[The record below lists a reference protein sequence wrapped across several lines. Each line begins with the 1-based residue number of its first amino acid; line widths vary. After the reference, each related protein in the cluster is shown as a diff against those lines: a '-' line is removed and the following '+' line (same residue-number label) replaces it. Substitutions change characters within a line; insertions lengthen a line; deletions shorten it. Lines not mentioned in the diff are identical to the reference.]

1 MALTRITSG
10 GIAEGVVI
18 KFDQN
23 NSPTSPAVGFEGAGN
38 GGTGIYSPNTNELA
52 ISTAGQPRL
61 TFKADG
67 TVTTGAG
74 TILGGTNPDFE
85 NSRNIVLYVNQ
96 SDKNATDALSNNGGN
111 INQPF
116 KTIERALIEAAKKS
130 YVAGAEN
137 DKFEAYTIMVLPG
150 DYTIDNRPGYNVT
163 TNPAAGLTDIANEIY
178 RFNPRNGGV
187 IVPRGTSIVGYD
199 LRKTVIRPKYVPTPT
214 SNDGSITGDSY
225 VLSGIMYDAANM
237 IQKARGYIIEQSFL
251 HIKATYPGITRI
263 NDTCKRD
270 IGYIVDA
277 VISDL
282 REGGNSNS
290 FVAGEFYTTGGD
302 NDGVD
307 EITDNQFLY
316 SESERTAA
324 IAAFEKARDIMRAL
338 LDKDV
343 QSQWNDLNDTSI
355 GSYYTEITV
364 NKTVARPTFANNVDY
379 SGINSCSTAQT
390 TVNNLVSIITTIIS
404 NPDTYTSSVSK
415 VLGVNSQTAIF
426 KVTGGCYFW
435 QMTFKDAL
443 TTPTDSVSYTNNI
456 PTFTTAATANYS
468 HHRVVAFAY
477 ADQRTTDGELE
488 RYYKRIDAWAQ
499 ALGETGTREVR
510 REEYEIVGD
519 SSKKTTID
527 TVNSCS
533 PYIFNCSLR
542 SVLGLCGM
550 HTDGSKVKESS
561 FKSMVVA
568 QFTGISLQKDPNA
581 YWQPRNATGKVYT
594 DSGTPFASGDTV
606 RNIAAQDDS
615 ATNRGPINADP
626 DAEYKHD
633 WRHFH
638 IKASNSAFIQVVS
651 VFAVGYADQFLAVD
665 GGDMSITNSNS
676 NFGQISLR
684 AVGNK
689 FQADPPSASGKITAL
704 IPPAGISN
712 TSQFLELYPIN
723 ASVTWKANLGESATK
738 TEPDWKQA
746 KTNFSSPGGN
756 AFKLYLDIPGVLSEN
771 DIPELVVE
779 TKNIENGSTITK
791 RFLTFGANNNY
802 NLFREYYTADGLLS
816 EDDCKIS
823 NQVDNANGGISNY
836 EAIVQ
841 LVAGTGDSLTT
852 VPNNNQ
858 RIGYFWD
865 PARQKVYLKINP
877 EKGISR
883 TYVSDFLFSQSVETV
898 FTTKTETLPDGS
910 SQVISVTEDINVLTY
925 WESFPGSVTSAKF
938 VDTRGSVPSDLLWR
952 VKYVIPKGVAI
963 TPKPPEKRFIIKG
976 SAQGNDPDG
985 IPYANYRFMV
995 YDVQEVDSWE
1005 RGLRDGVYY
1014 LTVLR
1019 ADIDKF
1025 VDGDDGNFKNAA
1037 IAITRDDEYQTI
1049 VADNLSELYRNDNNY
1064 RVQSNVNYLYP
1075 STNEEGNIT
1084 NPRVLWNPPQ
1094 MDSRCM
1100 VEYVFGSNSSN
1111 GGYRAKD
1118 VSVPNKKYYSST
1130 QSGTPFFEVP
1140 AMTSVTAEAAHR
1152 LVRALNLCYATSAA
1166 ATTALV
1172 NVAPVASWDSRSG
1185 KVGYSNI
1192 STTFNTYGTT
1202 YRYGSGRTFNAS
1214 ADVNTYGIQS
1224 DEESRKIVCVSAAT
1238 TAISNGVTVDNESD
1252 TLIALAPTVPLFR
1265 PSILRA
1271 SSHTWEYIGIGPGNY
1286 STGFPNLQTRVLKAY
1301 EQFIVQGY
1309 ENGGG
1314 FVASSGTN
1322 SAGDFYIGN
1331 QVIQAG
1337 GQSSTTLNVPKVRK
1351 SSESNSVDV
1360 SDIENRIANTVI
1372 NVIATTARNTASQN
1386 LLKGLSNF
1394 FTTARLTVSDRANIQ
1409 TLYVTDRMY
1418 IANSKILN
1426 GEKFP
1431 EGGPEGYGFAKG
1443 ARPEKTG
1450 YIATD
1455 TNDRLYVSPKFLDAW
1470 RIKKKIL
1477 SASNVNLDNNRIYIE
1492 PLSRTFLNAIESD
1505 SVIGLTNPKTFT
1517 ANLSAG
1523 GILSTVPSTASM
1535 YVGMKIAQLNG
1546 TNIVG
1551 EATIESVDSTTQV
1564 KLVGAT
1570 FTAVSGGT
1578 FYAIDRLKLI
1588 DTSGMPPF
1596 GRIDVEMTIAQITSE
1611 DYVTVNGVKYY
1622 FNPNI
1627 NISLQ
1632 YDDVDYTNNTVSISS
1647 VQNYMSYFDYV
1658 NSVLPASSQYNV
1670 HTIIKNYSPALTVIG
1685 DDKAIADAQYISGTL
1700 AQSVSSN
1707 VVDAPVN
1714 DTSIRIT
1721 VDSTFWGK
1729 IPTRGAVTIRNSVS
1743 GNVKYTT
1750 FVYFKSSSF
1759 ANQLCLLRR
1768 VDTQSSGDNNV
1779 TYANDSNTKIYFT
1792 GCQTYASYGDK
1803 WTFETAF
1810 IPDVESISEDVDIES
1825 ATLYTLP
1832 QKPVP
1837 YTGDIDTT
1845 YTESIVPNPVTSKA
1859 LGANL
1864 QTKRAVKTFQP
1875 FENLTQV
1882 AKFAKDQAFGP
1893 TDEVELIMKPGYY
1906 RLTGSEFPCKLIIN
1920 GSGVTSTTEQYSKE
1934 FAKKSAGRIGGY
1946 SLSEVKS
1953 GDSVSFFRSPG
1964 FSNTWGGRTDN
1975 LYVSSIGDNI
1985 TSTGGLN
1992 ISNVHFLGLNEAITR
2007 NEILDNSYSSDPA
2020 TIVARRRVRKAWY
2033 VKQSAGFPTSTAGIK
2048 GGLAFHTTYTSA
2060 TSGKGQFS
2068 YYVNNSTLT
2077 NSSEVVV
2084 NPTVNSTSYI
2094 SKDARFI
2101 KFVFTAS
2108 NFTNATDL
2116 KNFNWLRDYVIP
2128 GTTMYYFPDS
2138 TTGTVAAST
2147 KKTRVLDIKKVISG
2161 TTITGIEVICALYDP
2176 TDSRS
2181 AADEDIDFTG
2191 TSELSDGVYVVFTN
2205 RDGDEFV
2212 SLTYNWCLEKRR
2224 EFLPKT
2230 YTSSGEGYDDTEF
2243 DTPEIFG
2250 IVAGY
2255 QRDTINLVIDL
2266 NPSASFGGVNS
2277 FSRLGFAVTGDQ
2289 TYLSVAATGGTAG
2302 SSGATFN
2309 VTRSGGAYTS
2319 VTVATPGSGYKVGDT
2334 LTIPGTSLGGTSTH
2348 NIVITIGS
2356 IVPAKKIYPKWF
2368 DMAKHTSI
2376 TVQIG
2381 NNNEEYSVTI
2391 PVFPNGFRRLYGRQS
2406 ERYYLLEVNASTVAS
2421 HPDNAGV
2428 DSSILGAFAGFG
2440 YSDINGYALLDGQT
2454 FSIDGVTIGQDRRRT
2469 TGFASDTEFE
2479 RIAKY
2484 NLSQS
2489 GIGYRLSGS
2498 GMDTRGRKL
2507 FVNYAAA
2514 YRVTRKKFPSTALP
2528 SVGNLGASLIKI
2540 NGIPGSTNEIRLS
2553 DVTIGAFS
2561 DASDISNTYGG
2572 AYHGGIIST
2581 NNGQIFINGVRIR
2594 GNLIL
2599 DWSGLMYGSN
2609 DNTAYAPAASRL
2621 GASNKFGY
2629 GHSVDLIEPKGTT
2642 VINAIGNNEFKRI
2655 NVSKDD
2661 ILFKYYTT
2669 FSKSNNLYVE
2679 PNFLPSGKRVDYD
2692 SRTFPIQ
2699 TISAIPKYDSNNTSF
2714 KTTVVLDEKFT
2725 TQDISYNASGANLD
2739 GFNLR
2744 FNDTF
2749 INIAS
2754 GTSGG
2759 HPDTS
2764 KVLNSKTVVF
2774 TLPYN
2779 TQTEKDKAELIAKNI
2794 YPNFTSIVRGG
2805 NVDSVLATVL
2815 TFNFYQQSN
2824 VAYFEIT
2831 YSGSVE
2837 YNNYSSTA
2845 NTTDWTG
2852 FELQFLTKFIPS
2864 QRFNYLATLTTR
2876 YKKIAN
2882 ADGTTYS
2889 KYELGFDTAQK
2900 KSIFANAKDVNVV
2913 KRGNGV
2919 ANTPRVSGSALNILE
2934 FANPNK
2940 SQTANEKIKA
2950 LIETDG
2956 AGNIISFDI
2965 ISLGLNN
2972 NPKDILRYPA
2982 TGNDYYEITVL
2993 ETARVRTNA
3002 SDVDYEMFEPGE
3014 VIVAPANNT
3023 FIVNN
3028 FIETSLTGIKAALQ
3042 RAKSIIA
3049 PGNYIQYGGQNYKIA
3064 KSTLGKPYLGIYQ
3077 YANPANPEDIR
3088 TSLVVRLEEDS
3099 YNITYNRTLASGEI
3113 VSRFDLF
3120 EDDNILR
3127 YWPTSGR
3134 CEIGELELCDF
3145 NKVFIN
3151 NLTGYRLTL
3160 TRSNTKYWPSYIHDW
3175 DGLDITENLQPG
3187 NPTTPTVAPPTIS
3200 VNNLVSTEIRLADP
3214 VDTTASTYKRVAAI
3228 GYTTLANPYITHTG
3242 ITTTNKAYID
3252 VTSSTET
3259 LDEDVQK
3266 FEIGQ
3271 IVSLPYRNLT
3281 QSWFRRGTNDFADS
3295 WPKLYK
3301 FKVGAAG
3308 GSAATPS
3315 SRNRIGDNLISGE
3328 IINTKRATA
3337 DFNDQ
3342 TNDTSGRII
3351 FQNIAAPQQIANIS
3365 NTFTNE
3371 RSVQAIFGL
3380 VDPLSIIESTRGLDR
3395 LNGIPL
3401 NGDQSTGIGTT
3412 NITIA
3417 SGARTFTL
3425 TGAASVAFG
3434 LVPGIRV
3441 IHTNI
3446 PTGTRISSVNR
3457 TGTSPNFTYTIELN
3471 QAATAA
3477 ITNQPVQFT
3486 ANEEIT
3492 FVVSNPLLANLPADT
3507 EFYIVPTFNT
3517 EGHPWDRFTNV
3528 FKSRISDIEKRSSD
3542 GVVRLHLSDP
3552 INFGGT
3558 AISGVNANPECL
3570 SHDDSRNFGF
3580 ISINMGGW
3588 SYPRSGGS
3596 YFNSNVPILTSA
3608 SSQIKLPNRS
3618 GRIQAGDAI
3627 RYTYE
3632 ANTLIQEIGRHTRN
3646 VGGNRR
3652 YINIRNMS
3660 LNEGDALKG
3669 LTGTAVSYYGF
3680 EDRFRNSG
3688 TYTVVHRRYID
3699 KSGALSDNYSFGN
3712 TSGANSFYDGT
3723 TLSTDSPITSY
3734 IYNGT
3739 TYYVDYGITPT
3750 FAAPTPAATPAGV
3763 AAHPNSESGVYYF
3776 DGSQQLQQNT
3786 SDPWR
3791 SSLVVLGGGNVSNG
3805 QNAQISFTL
3814 GSRGQVTALA
3824 IDNPGTGYVVND
3836 FLIIR
3841 GVVFNF
3847 SNPRYPQDLVLYV
3860 SEVTQNGGIV
3870 SFVPKF
3876 ELRNTSNSNDIK
3888 IVNYDFTTSQFFY
3901 SRTANTSATAAA
3913 GQAVVTLTSTSGL
3926 NNGDTVT
3933 GTNIP
3938 TGTTISTINS
3948 STQITL
3954 SANISTGGLTSGQ
3967 TLTFRT
3973 NLPDETMYIENI
3985 GGNDIYLK
3993 ARLTDNSSGASVS
4006 ATTSRQTFEYDVN
4019 YLGGFAI
4026 GQKLL
4031 FSVPKPS
4038 LKLVSG
4044 TVLSVGNV
4052 DSEGYS
4058 TVELDSPDNIL
4069 YSTHSSPSDWLSV
4082 SDILVSHSNDL
4093 FAYDGPVAMRFMH
4106 SEFGGSV
4113 EFAPFTVWNSWYQN
4127 RTLNNGKGI
4136 YGSFGWVG
4144 NFSRT
4149 VNGAKV
4155 TGLSSSGALTINWG
4169 RQRGNSIWM
4178 AAQPVRPAWT
4188 HIGLTDQPD
4197 YNTQAFSPNFRY
4209 FHGNGTD
4216 TFFSSSQPIYLM
4228 ENNQALTGAS
4238 AANPVQHTNLNTD
4251 NIYLS
4256 MHTSEKNL
4264 DDRWW
4269 AGFYHEGGI
4278 GPLAYQPYK
4287 WSSTFN
4293 SISTSRIKKLNTI
4306 TWRYQDLKYRG
4317 GTSGK
4322 WGDIRWGTGNST
4334 RLQETMIINYAQAY
4348 TPSAY
4353 TASIYQKVGDYSITA
4368 TAGSTDVTFSGTG
4381 VSWPNSIGHIL
4392 DGHELTAGTNAL
4404 VAGKDYIVGA
4414 ITDTPGGTVSGGTD
4428 FTLWGAPNNNIGT
4441 LFTAT
4446 ASGTPSGTSKFIDAT
4461 GKIARGD
4468 ALYYKSG
4475 SNYVFVG
4482 FVLHLIDYNR
4492 VRLTAPTAAVTNG
4505 EAFILRT
4512 RGVKKVQFD
4521 NPVTNRGSTNL
4532 KGDNVMSSEMA
4543 GANGYNFSFNIGR
4556 RSYNT
4561 TPLLNTEGQV
4571 QPIGNRWWWWSKDV
4585 AHISVRPTFGDL
4597 SAFEWSLMN
4606 INMTRFNKKV
4616 HLESTV
4622 TVSAEPSTIG
4632 VDTVYI

>member
-1 MALTRITSG
+1 MALTRVTSG
-10 GIAEGVVI
+10 GIAPGVKI
-18 KFDQN
+18 IFDKN
-23 NSPTSPAVGFEGAGN
+23 GTPAAPSISFEDRAA
-38 GGTGIYSPNTNELA
+38 GIYSPANSELA
-52 ISTAGQPRL
+52 IATGGVERL
-61 TFKADG
+61 RFKADG
-67 TVTTGAG
+67 SVVTGNG
-74 TILGGTNPDFE
+74 TILGGTNPDFV
-85 NSRNIVLYVNQ
+85 NSRNVVLYVNQ
-96 SDKNATDALSNNGGN
+96 SDKNATDALDNNGGN

-116 KTIERALIEAAKKS
+116 KTIERALLEASRKS
-130 YVAGAEN
+130 YVVGPDN

-150 DYTIDNRPGYNVT
+150 DYTIDNRPGHDIVGNPVT
-163 TNPAAGLTDIANEIY
+163 GLTDITGEVY

-199 LRKTVIRPKYVPTPT
+199 LRKTVIRPKYVPSPI
-214 SNDGSITGDSY
+214 SNDGSISSDNY
-225 VLSGIMYDAANM
+225 VISGVMYDAANM
-237 IQKARGYIIEQSFL
+237 IEKARGYIVEQAFL
-251 HIKATYPGITRI
+251 FAQQQYPSIS
-263 NDTCKRD
+263 NVNATCKRD
-270 IGYIVDA
+270 IGYIIDA
-277 VISDL
+277 VIGDL
-282 REGGNSNS
+282 REGGNANA
-290 FVAGEFYTTGGD
+290 FVAGEFYTNGTSLQW
-302 NDGVD
+302 
-307 EITDNQFLY
+307 IT
-316 SESERTAA
+316 EGERPAT
-324 IAAFEKARDIMRAL
+324 IAAFNKARDIMISAINA
-338 LDKDV
+338 
-343 QSQWNDLNDTSI
+343 WNNANTPDQYEYI
-355 GSYYTEITV
+355 EITSG
-364 NKTVARPTFANNVDY
+364 KTINRPTFAAGVDY
-379 SGINSCSTAQT
+379 STGNSYDSGCATAESAIATLMGIVTG
-390 TVNNLVSIITTIIS
+390 IIS
-404 NPDTYTSSVSK
+404 NPDTYTSLFKK
-415 VLGVNSQTAIF
+415 VVGVGYQTSIF

-435 QMTFKDAL
+435 QMTFKDAIG
-443 TTPTDSVSYTNNI
+443 TPLNSVTYDGNGI
-456 PTFTTAATANYS
+456 PTFTTATNANYS
-468 HHRVVAFAY
+468 HHRVVSFTY

-488 RYYKRIDAWAQ
+488 RYYKRIDSWAQ
-499 ALGETGTREVR
+499 ALGEAGTREVR
-510 REEYEIVGD
+510 KEEYEIVGD
-519 SSKKTTID
+519 VSRKTTID

-594 DSGTPFASGDTV
+594 SASTTFASGDTV
-606 RNIAAQDDS
+606 RNVAESIEDAS
-615 ATNRGPINADP
+615 NRGPINADP

-638 IKASNSAFIQVVS
+638 IKASNGAFIQVVS
-651 VFAVGYADQFLAVD
+651 VFAVGYADQFLAVN

-689 FQADPPSASGKITAL
+689 FLPDAPSASGKITSL
-704 IPPAGISN
+704 IPPAGISR
-712 TSQFLELYPIN
+712 TSQFIELYGIN
-723 ASVTWKANLGESATK
+723 ASETWKANLGESATK
-738 TEPDWKQA
+738 AEQDWRQA
-746 KTNFSSPGGN
+746 RTNFSSATGN
-756 AFKLYLDIPGVLSEN
+756 SFKLYLDIPGVLSED
-771 DIPELVVE
+771 DIPELV
-779 TKNIENGSTITK
+779 IESTDINTGDTVIK

-802 NLFREYYTADGLLS
+802 NLFREYYTADGLLA
-816 EDDCKIS
+816 EADCKIA
-823 NQVDNANGGISNY
+823 NQVDNANGGISTY
-836 EAIVQ
+836 EAV
-841 LVAGTGDSLTT
+841 LLLTAGTGDSTST

-877 EKGISR
+877 GYATSR
-883 TYVSDFLFSQSVETV
+883 TYVQDFLFSQSLETI

-925 WESFPGSVTSAKF
+925 WDSFPGSVTSAKF
-938 VDTRGSVPSDLLWR
+938 VDSRGSVPSDLLWR
-952 VKYVIPKGVAI
+952 VKYVIPKSVAV

-976 SAQGNDPDG
+976 TAGGNDPDG
-985 IPYANYRFMV
+985 IPYTNYRFMV

-1019 ADIDKF
+1019 ADIDRF
-1025 VDGDDGNFKNAA
+1025 VDGDGGNYKNKPVT
-1037 IAITRDDEYQTI
+1037 ITRDDEYQTI

-1075 STNEEGNIT
+1075 STNEDGNIT

-1100 VEYVFGSNSSN
+1100 VEYVFGANASN
-1111 GGYRAKD
+1111 GGHRAKD
-1118 VSVPNKKYYSST
+1118 VAVPNRKYYHT
-1130 QSGTPFFEVP
+1130 GQSGSPFAEVP
-1140 AMTSVTAEAAHR
+1140 AMTSVTAESVHR
-1152 LVRALNLCYATSAA
+1152 LARALNLCYATRDA
-1166 ATTALV
+1166 ATTTV
-1172 NVAPVASWDSRSG
+1172 INVSPVAAWDARSG
-1185 KVGYSNI
+1185 KTGYSNI
-1192 STTFNTYGTT
+1192 STSFNTYGTT
-1202 YRYGSGRTFNAS
+1202 YRFGSGRTFNAS
-1214 ADVNTYGIQS
+1214 ADDNAYGIQS
-1224 DEESRKIVCVSAAT
+1224 GEEERKIVCVSAAST
-1238 TAISNGVTVDNESD
+1238 SIASGAIVDNESN
-1252 TLIALAPTVPLFR
+1252 TLITLAPTVPLYR

-1309 ENGGG
+1309 ENAGG

-1360 SDIENRIANTVI
+1360 SDIENRVANTVI

-1418 IANSKILN
+1418 IANTKILN

-1431 EGGPEGYGFAKG
+1431 EGGPEGYGFTKS

-1450 YIATD
+1450 FIATD

-1492 PLSRTFLNAIESD
+1492 PLSRTFLGSIQTDIVN
-1505 SVIGLTNPKTFT
+1505 GLTAPTTFT
-1517 ANLSAG
+1517 AS
-1523 GILSTVPSTASM
+1523 LSTGGVLSGIQSTASM
-1535 YVGMKIAQLNG
+1535 YPGMKIAHLNG
-1546 TNIVG
+1546 TGITG
-1551 EATIESVDSTTQV
+1551 EATIATVDSGTQV
-1564 KLVGAT
+1564 TLTGAT
-1570 FTAVSGGT
+1570 FSTVNSGT
-1578 FYAIDRLKLI
+1578 FYAIDRLRLV

-1596 GRIDVEMTIAQITSE
+1596 GRIDLEMTIAQITSE
-1611 DYVTVNGVKYY
+1611 DYVTIGGVKYY
-1622 FNPNI
+1622 FNPTI

-1632 YDDVDYTNNTVSISS
+1632 YDDVDYTNNTISLSSI
-1647 VQNYMSYFDYV
+1647 QNYMSYYDYV
-1658 NSVLPASSQYNV
+1658 ISVLPESTQYNL
-1670 HTIIKNYSPALTVIG
+1670 HTLVRNYSSVLPVIG
-1685 DDKAIADAQYISGTL
+1685 DDKVVDDAQYVKGTL
-1700 AQSVSSN
+1700 GQSVASSI
-1707 VVDAPVN
+1707 VDTPVK
-1714 DTSIRIT
+1714 DTSVRIT
-1721 VDSTFWGK
+1721 VDSTFWNA

-1743 GNVKYTT
+1743 GNVRYTT
-1750 FVYFKSSSF
+1750 FAYFKTSSF

-1768 VDTQSSGDNNV
+1768 IDTQSSGDNNL
-1779 TYANDSNTKIYFT
+1779 TYTNNSETRIFFT

-1837 YTGDIDTT
+1837 YTGDIDTR
-1845 YTESIVPNPVTSKA
+1845 YTDSLVPNPVTSKA

-1875 FENLTQV
+1875 FENLNQV
-1882 AKFAKDQAFGP
+1882 ATFATEQSFGP

-1906 RLTGSEFPCKLIIN
+1906 RLTGANFPCKLVIN
-1920 GSGVTSTTEQYSKE
+1920 GSGVQSTNEQYSKE

-1975 LYVSSIGDNI
+1975 LYVSNIGDNI
-1985 TSTGGLN
+1985 SSTGGLQ

-2007 NEILDNSYSSDPA
+2007 NEILDNSYSSDSS

-2033 VKQSAGFPTSTAGIK
+2033 VKQSSGFPASTAGIQ

-2068 YYVNNSTLT
+2068 YYVNNQSLT
-2077 NSSEVVV
+2077 DASGNVID
-2084 NPTVNSTSYI
+2084 PTVDSATYI

-2108 NFTNATDL
+2108 DFTTGSNL
-2116 KNFNWLRDYVIP
+2116 QKFNWMRDYVIP
-2128 GTTMYYFPDS
+2128 GTTMYYFPDAS
-2138 TTGTVAAST
+2138 SGTVSAST
-2147 KKTRVLDIKKVISG
+2147 KRTRVLDVKKVISG
-2161 TTITGIEVICALYDP
+2161 STLTGIEVICAIYDP

-2181 AADEDIDFTG
+2181 SADEDIDFTDS
-2191 TSELSDGVYVVFTN
+2191 SELSDGVYVVFTN

-2224 EFLPKT
+2224 EFLPKS

-2243 DTPEIFG
+2243 DTPEVFG

-2289 TYLSVAATGGTAG
+2289 TYLSVASTGGTAG

-2319 VTVATPGSGYKVGDT
+2319 VTVATPGAGYKVGDT
-2334 LTIPGTSLGGTSTH
+2334 LTIPGTSLGGTSTN
-2348 NIVITIGS
+2348 NITITIGS
-2356 IVPAKKIYPKWF
+2356 IVPAKKIYPQWF
-2368 DMAKHTSI
+2368 NMPKHTSI

-2391 PVFPNGFRRLYGRQS
+2391 PVFPNGFRRLYGRQN
-2406 ERYYLLEVNASTVAS
+2406 ERYYLLEVNASAIAS

-2428 DSSILGAFAGFG
+2428 DPSILGAFSGFG
-2440 YSDINGYALLDGQT
+2440 YSDINGFALLDGQT
-2454 FSIDGVTIGQDRRRT
+2454 FTIDGVTINQNRRRT
-2469 TGFASDTEFE
+2469 TGFVSDTEFE

-2498 GMDTRGRKL
+2498 GMDTRGKKV
-2507 FVNYAAA
+2507 FVNYANS
-2514 YRVTRKKFPSTALP
+2514 YRVTRKKFPSSGLP

-2540 NGIPGSTNEIRLS
+2540 NGIPGSTNEIRLT

-2561 DASDISNTYGG
+2561 DASDRSNTYGG

-2581 NNGQIFINGVRIR
+2581 DNGQIFINGVRIR

-2599 DWSGLMYGSN
+2599 DWSGLLSAGS
-2609 DNTAYAPAASRL
+2609 SRL
-2621 GASNKFGY
+2621 TATNKFGY

-2642 VINAIGNNEFKRI
+2642 IINAIGNNEFKRI
-2655 NVSKDD
+2655 NVSRDD

-2669 FSKSNNLYVE
+2669 FSKSNNLYIE

-2699 TISAIPKYDSNNTSF
+2699 TISAISKYDTNNTSF
-2714 KTTVVLDEKFT
+2714 NETVVLDEKFT
-2725 TQDISYNASGANLD
+2725 TQNISYGGTASSSLD
-2739 GFNLR
+2739 GNNLR
-2744 FNDTF
+2744 FNNTF
-2749 INIAS
+2749 IKIDAEV
-2754 GTSGG
+2754 TGG
-2759 HPDTS
+2759 HPDSS
-2764 KVLNSKTVVF
+2764 KILNSKTLVF
-2774 TLPYN
+2774 TLPYG
-2779 TQTEKDKAELIAKNI
+2779 TSGEQDKAELIAKNI
-2794 YPNFTSIVRGG
+2794 YPNYSRIVRGG

-2815 TFNFYQQSN
+2815 SFNFYQQGS

-2831 YSGSVE
+2831 YSGNIQ
-2837 YNNYSSTA
+2837 YNNFNSTA
-2845 NTTDWTG
+2845 NSTDWSG
-2852 FELQFLTKFIPS
+2852 FEIQLLTNFIPS

-2889 KYELGFDTAQK
+2889 KYELGFDSAQK
-2900 KSIFANAKDVNVV
+2900 KSIFANSKDVSIV
-2913 KRGNGV
+2913 KIGSGV
-2919 ANTPRVSGSALNILE
+2919 ASVSRVSGSNLNIIE
-2934 FANPNK
+2934 FTNPNK
-2940 SQTANEKIKA
+2940 TQTSGDKIKA
-2950 LIETDG
+2950 LLETDSS
-2956 AGNIISFDI
+2956 GNIISFDI

-2972 NPKDILRYPA
+2972 NKGDVLRYPT
-2982 TGNDYYEITVL
+2982 TGSNYYEIVVL
-2993 ETARVRTNA
+2993 QTARVRTNIT
-3002 SDVDYEMFEPGE
+3002 DVDYEMFEPGE
-3014 VIVAPANNT
+3014 VISAAANNT

-3077 YANPANPEDIR
+3077 YANPANLEDIR
-3088 TSLVVRLEEDS
+3088 TSLVVRLEEES
-3099 YNITYNRTLASGEI
+3099 YNITYNRTLANGEL

-3127 YWPTSGR
+3127 YWPSAGR

-3145 NKVFIN
+3145 TKVFVN
-3151 NLTGYRLTL
+3151 NLIGYRLTL

-3187 NPTTPTVAPPTIS
+3187 DPTNPTVATPTIS
-3200 VNNLVSTEIRLADP
+3200 VNNLVATEIRLADP

-3228 GYTTLANPYITHTG
+3228 GYTTLQNPYITHTG
-3242 ITTTNKAYID
+3242 ITTTNRAYID
-3252 VTSSTET
+3252 ITSSDET
-3259 LDEDVQK
+3259 LDEDAQK

-3271 IVSLPYRNLT
+3271 IVSLPHRNLT
-3281 QSWFRRGTNDFADS
+3281 QSWFRRGTNNTFDS
-3295 WPKLYK
+3295 WSKLYK
-3301 FKVGAAG
+3301 FKVGVPSGTAA
-3308 GSAATPS
+3308 SPS
-3315 SRNRIGDNLISGE
+3315 SRNRIGDNLIFGE
-3328 IINTKRATA
+3328 IINTKRASA

-3342 TNDTSGRII
+3342 NNETSGRII
-3351 FQNIAAPQQIANIS
+3351 FQNIAAAHQVANIS
-3365 NTFTNE
+3365 NTFTNG
-3371 RSVQAIFGL
+3371 RSEQAIFGL

-3401 NGDQSTGIGTT
+3401 NGDQSTGIGTA

-3417 SGARTFTL
+3417 QGSRTFTL
-3425 TGAASVAFG
+3425 TGDASVAFG
-3434 LVPGIRV
+3434 LVPNIRV
-3441 IHTNI
+3441 IHQSI
-3446 PTGTRISSVNR
+3446 PAGTRISSVNR
-3457 TGTSPNFTYTIELN
+3457 SGTSPNFTYTITLN
-3471 QAATAA
+3471 QNATAA
-3477 ITNQPVQFT
+3477 INNESVQFT

-3492 FVVSNPLLANLPADT
+3492 FVVSNPLLADLPEGT
-3507 EFYIVPTFNT
+3507 EFYVVPAFNT

-3528 FKSRISDIEKRSSD
+3528 FKSRISDIQKVSASN
-3542 GVVRLHLSDP
+3542 VVRLHLSDP
-3552 INFGGT
+3552 INYGGT
-3558 AISGVNANPECL
+3558 AVDGANANPECL
-3570 SHDDSRNFGF
+3570 SHADSRNFGF

-3596 YFNSNVPILTSA
+3596 YLNSNLPVLTS
-3608 SSQIKLPNRS
+3608 SPNEIKLPNRS
-3618 GRIQAGDAI
+3618 ARIQSGDTI
-3627 RYTYE
+3627 KYTYE
-3632 ANTLIQEIGRHTRN
+3632 ANTLIQELGLDTRSA
-3646 VGGNRR
+3646 GGNRR
-3652 YINIRNMS
+3652 FIRIRNIS

-3669 LTGTAVSYYGF
+3669 LIGSDANYYGG
-3680 EDRFRNSG
+3680 EDRFRQAG
-3688 TYTVVHRRYID
+3688 TYTITHRRYTD
-3699 KSGALSDNYSFGN
+3699 KTGAQSDSYVFGN
-3712 TSGANSFYDGT
+3712 TSGTNSFITSDNE
-3723 TLSTDSPITSY
+3723 LSTVAPITSY
-3734 IYNGT
+3734 VYNST

-3750 FAAPTPAATPAGV
+3750 VENLTPDATYAGITT
-3763 AAHPNSESGVYYF
+3763 HPNNEFGVYYNNA
-3776 DGSQQLQQNT
+3776 GTIVQNT
-3786 SDPWR
+3786 SDPWKR
-3791 SSLVVLGGGNVSNG
+3791 SIVTLGGGGSNG
-3805 QNAQISFTL
+3805 RDAVVSFTI
-3814 GSRGQVTALA
+3814 GSRGQVTALT
-3824 IDNPGTGYVVND
+3824 IDNAGTGYAVND
-3836 FLIIR
+3836 FLTIR
-3841 GVVFNF
+3841 GAVFNF
-3847 SNPRYPQDLVLYV
+3847 TNPRYPQDLVLYI
-3860 SEVTQNGGIV
+3860 SEVNQTGGIV
-3870 SFVPKF
+3870 SFSPRF
-3876 ELRNTSNSNDIK
+3876 ELRNTANSSDIK
-3888 IVNYDFTTSQFFY
+3888 IVNYDFTDGQFFF
-3901 SRTANTSATAAA
+3901 SRTVNTSATAAA
-3913 GQAVVTLTSTSGL
+3913 GQTTVTLTSTDEL
-3926 NNGDTVT
+3926 NVGDVVS
-3933 GTNIP
+3933 GTNIAS
-3938 TGTTISTINS
+3938 GTTIASITN
-3948 STQITL
+3948 STQIVL
-3954 SANISTGGLTSGQ
+3954 SANILTGGLTSGQ

-3973 NLPDETMYIENI
+3973 NLLDETIYIENI
-3985 GGNDIYLK
+3985 SRSDIYLK
-3993 ARLTDNSSGASVS
+3993 ARLTNNSS
-4006 ATTSRQTFEYDVN
+4006 TSRETFEYDVN
-4019 YLGGFAI
+4019 YIGGFTN

-4038 LKLVSG
+4038 LKLVTG
-4044 TVLSVGNV
+4044 TVLTVGAV
-4052 DSEGYS
+4052 DVDGYS
-4058 TVELDSPDNIL
+4058 TVTLDSPDNIL
-4069 YSTHSSPSDWLSV
+4069 YSTHPSPSDWLSV
-4082 SDILVSHSNDL
+4082 SDILISHSNDL

-4113 EFAPFTVWNSWYQN
+4113 EFAPFKVWNSWYQN
-4127 RTLNNGKGI
+4127 GSLNNGKGI

-4144 NFSRT
+4144 NFGRT
-4149 VNGAKV
+4149 VDGVKV
-4155 TGLSSSGALTINWG
+4155 TGLSSSSSLNINWG
-4169 RQRGNSIWM
+4169 RQRGNSIWI
-4178 AAQPVRPAWT
+4178 ASQPVRPAWT
-4188 HIGLTDQPD
+4188 HIGLTTDTS

-4228 ENNQALTGAS
+4228 ENNQALTGS
-4238 AANPVQHTNLNTD
+4238 SHPNPVQHTNLNTE

-4256 MHTSEKNL
+4256 MHTSEKRL
-4264 DDRWW
+4264 DNRWW
-4269 AGFYHEGGI
+4269 AGWYHEGGI

-4317 GTSGK
+4317 GVSGK
-4322 WGDIRWGTGNST
+4322 WGDIRWGTGTNT
-4334 RLQETMIINYAQAY
+4334 RLQETMIINYAQSY
-4348 TPSAY
+4348 TPSTY
-4353 TASIYQKVGDYSITA
+4353 TTSIYQRVGDYTITA
-4368 TAGSTDVTFSGTG
+4368 SAGVTDIAFSG
-4381 VSWPNSIGHIL
+4381 SNSGHIR
-4392 DGHELTAGTNAL
+4392 DGYELTAGTNNI
-4404 VAGKDYIVGA
+4404 VAGVDYIIGA
-4414 ITDTPGGTVSGGTD
+4414 IGDVPGGTVSGGTD
-4428 FTLWGAPNNNIGT
+4428 FTIYGAPNNNVGT

-4446 ASGTPSGTSKFIDAT
+4446 ASGALTGTSKFINSSA
-4461 GKIARGD
+4461 KIARGD
-4468 ALYYKSG
+4468 ALYYRSG

-4482 FVLHLIDYNR
+4482 FVLHVISANAI
-4492 VRLTAPTAAVTNG
+4492 RLTAPTAAIPAG
-4505 EAFILRT
+4505 SEAFILRT
-4512 RGVKKVQFD
+4512 RGLKKVQFE
-4521 NPVTNRGSTNL
+4521 NPVTNRGATNF

-4543 GANGYNFSFNIGR
+4543 GANGYNLAFNIGR

-4585 AHISVRPTFGDL
+4585 AHLSVRPTFGDL

-4622 TVSAEPSTIG
+4622 TVSAEPSTIA